1 MKTRPAVLP
10 MRMSFSSL
18 SSSRKG
24 LPTSRQFIGMSN
36 LRDQS
41 FSYSNR
47 QASCPASLIEDEMTG
62 STWSFHKIASGWSTS
77 EKTITHRFPP
87 SGFFGTFAIL
97 SSMIR
102 SISRNPFLPY
112 YAMLIVLRIDVCPFL
127 SLPLSR
133 SFRVDSFQ
141 KHANSAFIFLL
152 RAGRVTGVTPLL
164 LSYLFLALNH
174 DSH

>member
-47 QASCPASLIEDEMTG
+47 QASCPASLIEGEMTG

-77 EKTITHRFPP
+77 EKNNYPSFPAI
-87 SGFFGTFAIL
+87 GFFRYICHPELYDTQYLPKPLPSLLCNADRVKDRCLSFSLFAIVPKFP
-97 SSMIR
+97 S
-102 SISRNPFLPY
+102 
-112 YAMLIVLRIDVCPFL
+112 
-127 SLPLSR
+127 
-133 SFRVDSFQ
+133 
-141 KHANSAFIFLL
+141 
-152 RAGRVTGVTPLL
+152 
-164 LSYLFLALNH
+164 
-174 DSH
+174 